1 MKIAVPVKKVA
12 VLDEDFELTDDGRG
26 VDPDAIEWEL
36 NEWDS
41 YSLEAALLL
50 AESVEGSEVSVLTVG
65 DEEAEEPLLGCLAR
79 GADSAVRIWDE
90 RLADV
95 DSLAIA
101 SVLAAALR
109 DDRPDLVLCGVQSSD
124 AAHSATGIALA
135 GLLGLPHV
143 AVVKSLEI
151 GPSGSTAT
159 VGRELEGGVI
169 ETVEVDLP
177 ALLTIQT
184 GINSP
189 RYATL
194 RAIKQAR
201 AKPLRELDLEQL
213 GLSWEQVEGAAGHRV
228 RHLHAPDAG
237 GRAEM
242 IEGDAG
248 EVAERI
254 ADLIKD
260 RVGS

>member
-1 MKIAVPVKKVA
+1 MKIAVAVKKVA
-12 VLDEDFELTDDGRG
+12 VLDEDFELTDDGRD

-50 AESVEGSEVSVLTVG
+50 RDASEGSEVTAYTVG

-90 RLADV
+90 RLADA
-95 DSLAIA
+95 DALAVA
-101 SVLAAALR
+101 TVLAAALR
-109 DDRPDLVLCGVQSSD
+109 ADLPDLILCGVQSAD
-124 AAHSATGIALA
+124 AANSATGVALA
-135 GLLGLPHV
+135 GLLDLPHV
-143 AVVKSLEI
+143 AVVKSLELDA
-151 GPSGSTAT
+151 SEASAT
-159 VGRELEGGVI
+159 VGRELGGGVI

-201 AKPLRELDLEQL
+201 AKPLREVGLDEL
-213 GLSWEQVEGAAGHRV
+213 GIAWEQVEAAAGSRV
-228 RHLHAPDAG
+228 RRLYSPDAADH
-237 GRAEM
+237 AEM
-242 IEGDAG
+242 IEGDASQ
-248 EVAERI
+248 VAARI
-254 ADLIKD
+254 ADLIKE

>member
-1 MKIAVPVKKVA
+1 MKIAVPVKSVA
-12 VLDEDFELTDDGRG
+12 ALDEDFELTADQRA

-41 YSLEAALLL
+41 YSLEAALQLRD
-50 AESVEGSEVSVLTVG
+50 AHEGSEVTVLTVG
-65 DEEAEEPLLGCLAR
+65 DEDAEEQLLACLAL
-79 GADSAVRIWDE
+79 GADRAVRIWDE

-95 DSLAIA
+95 DGLAVA

-109 DDRPDLVLCGVQSSD
+109 DDAPNLILCGVQSAD
-124 AAHSATGIALA
+124 AALSATGVALA

-143 AVVKSLEI
+143 AVVKSLEV
-151 GPSGSTAT
+151 GAGAQSAT
-159 VGRELEGGVI
+159 VGRELEGGVT
-169 ETVEVDLP
+169 ETLEVALP

-201 AKPLRELDLEQL
+201 AKPLDEVDLEQL
-213 GLSWEQVEGAAGHRV
+213 GIAAPEVEAAAGSRLRRLHR
-228 RHLHAPDAG
+228 PDAG
-237 GRAEM
+237 RHAEM
-242 IEGDAG
+242 IEGDAAA
-248 EVAERI
+248 VAGRI
-254 ADLIKD
+254 ATLVKE
-260 RVGS
+260 RVG